1 MTGLEDSPLIG
12 NDTTRSRT
20 RPYVPAMLKFT
31 APTPAQLVAL
41 VPRRA
46 WRWMLRGA
54 VFAMVLPV
62 LLQWLLAYVVGSDAR
77 ILPPQLQ
84 AAKNLLIVTAHP
96 DDECL
101 FFAPSILGVLDRNRA
116 VTGGLLV
123 MSTGVFYWFRHPLP
137 IRGVADDIQGTI
149 AAWETCGERSSR
161 APVGRWALTT
171 SDASPS
177 TTPTSRTIPRS
188 GGIPT

>member
-77 ILPPQLQ
+77 IMPPQLQ

-123 MSTGVFYWFRHPLP
+123 MSTGMWFL
-137 IRGVADDIQGTI
+137 
-149 AAWETCGERSSR
+149 CL
-161 APVGRWALTT
+161 PVGIRCRFGVLLTT
-171 SDASPS
+171 SREQLRHGRPAENGARGLLP
-177 TTPTSRTIPRS
+177 
-188 GGIPT
+188 GAGH

>member
-1 MTGLEDSPLIG
+1 
-12 NDTTRSRT
+12 
-20 RPYVPAMLKFT
+20 MLKLT
-31 APTPAQLVAL
+31 APTPSQLIAL

-54 VFAMVLPV
+54 VVAMVLPV
-62 LLQWLLAYVVGSDAR
+62 LLQWLVAYVVGSDAR
-77 ILPPQLQ
+77 ILPPQLL

-123 MSTGVFYWFRHPLP
+123 MSTGVWFL
-137 IRGVADDIQGTI
+137 
-149 AAWETCGERSSR
+149 CL
-161 APVGRWALTT
+161 PVGIRCRFGALLTT
-171 SDASPS
+171 SREQLRHWRPAENG
-177 TTPTSRTIPRS
+177 TRGLLS
-188 GGIPT
+188 GAGH